1 MCSLTS
7 SQEYMT
13 SNAIGGNAPEASP
26 AELDTKTK
34 HARRLDGLLSERV
47 GPVPVWI
54 RAPKSGCEF
63 YSGFSRAKLY
73 QLADAGSI
81 RTASIREPGKLR
93 GTRLFNLESI
103 LAHVA
108 KCEVAG
114 GNL

>member
-1 MCSLTS
+1 
-7 SQEYMT
+7 MT

-81 RTASIREPGKLR
+81 RNSKQTATMVPTMVLMVPPCRADAIPGMDAPGRML
-93 GTRLFNLESI
+93 
-103 LAHVA
+103 
-108 KCEVAG
+108 
-114 GNL
+114 